1 MVTAV
6 PLPSSDLS
14 PQKIHQLLKQSPPE
28 AQYKLRCSLHK
39 DQVWSCHSVGLMRC
53 LRLLTEI
60 LN

>member
-39 DQVWSCHSVGLMRC
+39 DQV
-53 LRLLTEI
+53 
-60 LN
+60 

>member
-39 DQVWSCHSVGLMRC
+39 DQV
-53 LRLLTEI
+53 LTIELPFGHRHI
-60 LN
+60 IFVC